1 MYKLSDHGDHGG
13 SPGLNSTISACSK
26 GGEWWW
32 IRFQQMFCFTKDVL
46 STWLAKCRMY
56 CAVSLWVA
64 DSTIS
69 EANREV
75 NREVNLEASSREVVP
90 ASLYHHLTEMLTGGV
105 WIYWTSHPPAGCAA
119 VSKQGFMGSWVFM
132 IPSDQEIQS
141 SRYLVNK
148 KYQENLGHMKSE
160 WIWHDMIMIRVLIH
174 SEGRAW
180 HIAMT
185 LFDVASIQFEPDVV
199 TYGAREHGNTYCGR
213 AVHFLHSTW
222 CTCNCWIWRSWL
234 ALDRKLKKH

>member
-1 MYKLSDHGDHGG
+1 MVGQMSHVLCSESVSCRLNHQWSQQRSQQRSQLRSQQQRG
-13 SPGLNSTISACSK
+13 STAL
-26 GGEWWW
+26 
-32 IRFQQMFCFTKDVL
+32 
-46 STWLAKCRMY
+46 
-56 CAVSLWVA
+56 
-64 DSTIS
+64 
-69 EANREV
+69 
-75 NREVNLEASSREVVP
+75 
-90 ASLYHHLTEMLTGGV
+90 LYHHLTEMLTGGV
-105 WIYWTSHPPAGCAA
+105 WRYWTSHPPAGCAA
-119 VSKQGFMGSWVFM
+119 VSKQAWVFM
-132 IPSDQEIQS
+132 IPSDQEIQY

-199 TYGAREHGNTYCGR
+199 TYGAREHGKTYCGR
-213 AVHFLHSTW
+213 AVHFLQSTW

>member
-1 MYKLSDHGDHGG
+1 MVAPQVWIPPSQLVPKAG
-13 SPGLNSTISACSK
+13 N
-26 GGEWWW
+26 GEWW

-75 NREVNLEASSREVVP
+75 NREASSREVVP
-90 ASLYHHLTEMLTGGV
+90 HHCITIWQKCSLVEYEDIGLAIHQRDV
-105 WIYWTSHPPAGCAA
+105 QQYQN
-119 VSKQGFMGSWVFM
+119 KGSWVFM
-132 IPSDQEIQS
+132 LPSDQEIQY

-148 KYQENLGHMKSE
+148 KYQENLGSHMKSE

-213 AVHFLHSTW
+213 AVHFLQSTW
-222 CTCNCWIWRSWL
+222 CTCNCSIWRSWL